1 MASNDDDV
9 CEFLFQYPQSGSRRC
24 RLRLCIRTTCS
35 NIYFSTLKA
44 GRDAAALFSL
54 FLTEKFLKFQY
65 PQSGSRRCRPQP
77 HHQFVTNGKI
87 SVPSKRVETLPPRM
101 YQTLRTY
108 MDNFSTLKAGRD
120 AAAISLNIVMRNL
133 QLDFST
139 LKAGRDA
146 AAQGYMLLAYTR
158 FWYFSTLKAGR
169 DAAAL
174 CVRRDCAWPAPISVP
189 SKRVETLPH
198 CVCKIAPKLRR
209 VISVPSKRVETL
221 PPSSPAS

>member
-1 MASNDDDV
+1 MERSFISVPSKRVETLPHKLVNILHCLKLHFSTLKAGRDAAAGAWILATWISEKFQYPQSGSRRSRMASNDDDV

-65 PQSGSRRCRPQP
+65 PQSGSRRCRTQP
-77 HHQFVTNGKI
+77 HHQFVTNGKL

-108 MDNFSTLKAGRD
+108 
-120 AAAISLNIVMRNL
+120 
-133 QLDFST
+133 
-139 LKAGRDA
+139 
-146 AAQGYMLLAYTR
+146 
-158 FWYFSTLKAGR
+158 
-169 DAAAL
+169 
-174 CVRRDCAWPAPISVP
+174 
-189 SKRVETLPH
+189 
-198 CVCKIAPKLRR
+198 
-209 VISVPSKRVETL
+209 
-221 PPSSPAS
+221 